1 MLEVMKMEKKELIDT
16 SIALIKRELYSKNIN
31 EEDLIKRKLVLYNQV
46 KVLSDYQK
54 QDDVERK
61 KLLVEILLWVYARCI
76 NVSSCARISS
86 FNIEFN
92 VLWYFP

>member
-1 MLEVMKMEKKELIDT
+1 MKMEKKELIDA

-61 KLLVEILLWVYARCI
+61 KLLVEILL
-76 NVSSCARISS
+76 
-86 FNIEFN
+86 
-92 VLWYFP
+92 

>member
-1 MLEVMKMEKKELIDT
+1 MLEVRKMEKRELIDT

-61 KLLVEILLWVYARCI
+61 KLLVEILL
-76 NVSSCARISS
+76 
-86 FNIEFN
+86 
-92 VLWYFP
+92 

>member
-1 MLEVMKMEKKELIDT
+1 MEKKELVDT
-16 SIALIKRELYSKNIN
+16 SIALIKRELYDENVN

-61 KLLVEILLWVYARCI
+61 KLLVEILL
-76 NVSSCARISS
+76 
-86 FNIEFN
+86 
-92 VLWYFP
+92 

>member
-1 MLEVMKMEKKELIDT
+1 MKMEKKELIDT

-61 KLLVEILLWVYARCI
+61 KLLVESL
-76 NVSSCARISS
+76 
-86 FNIEFN
+86 
-92 VLWYFP
+92 

>member
-16 SIALIKRELYSKNIN
+16 SIALIKRELYSKNID
-31 EEDLIKRKLVLYNQV
+31 EEDLIKRKLILYDQV

-61 KLLVEILLWVYARCI
+61 KLLVEILL
-76 NVSSCARISS
+76 
-86 FNIEFN
+86 
-92 VLWYFP
+92 

>member
-1 MLEVMKMEKKELIDT
+1 MEKKELIDT
-16 SIALIKRELYSKNIN
+16 SIVLIKRELYSKNIN

-61 KLLVEILLWVYARCI
+61 KLLVEILL
-76 NVSSCARISS
+76 
-86 FNIEFN
+86 
-92 VLWYFP
+92 

>member
-31 EEDLIKRKLVLYNQV
+31 EEDLIKRKLILYDQV

-61 KLLVEILLWVYARCI
+61 KLLVEILL
-76 NVSSCARISS
+76 
-86 FNIEFN
+86 
-92 VLWYFP
+92 

>member
-1 MLEVMKMEKKELIDT
+1 MKMEKKELVDT
-16 SIALIKRELYSKNIN
+16 SIALIKRELYGENVN

-61 KLLVEILLWVYARCI
+61 KLLVEILL
-76 NVSSCARISS
+76 
-86 FNIEFN
+86 
-92 VLWYFP
+92 

>member
-1 MLEVMKMEKKELIDT
+1 MMNRKINKHIHWKLLILEVMKMEKKELIDT

-61 KLLVEILLWVYARCI
+61 KLLVEILL
-76 NVSSCARISS
+76 
-86 FNIEFN
+86 
-92 VLWYFP
+92 

>member
-1 MLEVMKMEKKELIDT
+1 MKMEKKELIDT
-16 SIALIKRELYSKNIN
+16 SIALIKRELYSKNID

-61 KLLVEILLWVYARCI
+61 KLLVEILL
-76 NVSSCARISS
+76 
-86 FNIEFN
+86 
-92 VLWYFP
+92 

>member
-1 MLEVMKMEKKELIDT
+1 MKMEKKELIDT

-54 QDDVERK
+54 QDDVDRK
-61 KLLVEILLWVYARCI
+61 ILLEEILL
-76 NVSSCARISS
+76 
-86 FNIEFN
+86 
-92 VLWYFP
+92 

>member
-1 MLEVMKMEKKELIDT
+1 MKMEKNELIDT
-16 SIALIKRELYSKNIN
+16 SIALIKRELYSMNID

-61 KLLVEILLWVYARCI
+61 KLLVEILL
-76 NVSSCARISS
+76 
-86 FNIEFN
+86 
-92 VLWYFP
+92 

>member
-1 MLEVMKMEKKELIDT
+1 MEKKELIDT

-61 KLLVEILLWVYARCI
+61 KLLVEILL
-76 NVSSCARISS
+76 
-86 FNIEFN
+86 
-92 VLWYFP
+92 

>member
-1 MLEVMKMEKKELIDT
+1 MEKNELIDT

-61 KLLVEILLWVYARCI
+61 KLLVEILL
-76 NVSSCARISS
+76 
-86 FNIEFN
+86 
-92 VLWYFP
+92 

>member
-1 MLEVMKMEKKELIDT
+1 MKMEKNELIDT
-16 SIALIKRELYSKNIN
+16 SIALIKRELYSMNIN

-61 KLLVEILLWVYARCI
+61 KLLVEILL
-76 NVSSCARISS
+76 
-86 FNIEFN
+86 
-92 VLWYFP
+92 

>member
-1 MLEVMKMEKKELIDT
+1 MKMEKNELIDT

-61 KLLVEILLWVYARCI
+61 KLLVEILL
-76 NVSSCARISS
+76 
-86 FNIEFN
+86 
-92 VLWYFP
+92 

>member
-1 MLEVMKMEKKELIDT
+1 MEKKELIDT

-54 QDDVERK
+54 QDDIERK
-61 KLLVEILLWVYARCI
+61 KLLVEILL
-76 NVSSCARISS
+76 
-86 FNIEFN
+86 
-92 VLWYFP
+92 

>member
-1 MLEVMKMEKKELIDT
+1 MKMEKNELIDT
-16 SIALIKRELYSKNIN
+16 SIELIKRELYSKNIN

-61 KLLVEILLWVYARCI
+61 KLLVEILL
-76 NVSSCARISS
+76 
-86 FNIEFN
+86 
-92 VLWYFP
+92 

>member
-16 SIALIKRELYSKNIN
+16 SIALIKRELYSKNID
-31 EEDLIKRKLVLYNQV
+31 EEDLIKRKLILYDQV

-61 KLLVEILLWVYARCI
+61 KLLIEILL
-76 NVSSCARISS
+76 
-86 FNIEFN
+86 
-92 VLWYFP
+92 

>member
-1 MLEVMKMEKKELIDT
+1 MEKKELIDT

-31 EEDLIKRKLVLYNQV
+31 EEDRIKRKLVLYNQV

-61 KLLVEILLWVYARCI
+61 KLLVEILL
-76 NVSSCARISS
+76 
-86 FNIEFN
+86 
-92 VLWYFP
+92 

>member
-1 MLEVMKMEKKELIDT
+1 MKMEKNELFDS
-16 SIALIKRELYSKNIN
+16 SIALIKRELYSKNVN

-61 KLLVEILLWVYARCI
+61 KLLVEILL
-76 NVSSCARISS
+76 
-86 FNIEFN
+86 
-92 VLWYFP
+92 

>member
-1 MLEVMKMEKKELIDT
+1 MKMEKKELIDT

-61 KLLVEILLWVYARCI
+61 KILVEIWL
-76 NVSSCARISS
+76 
-86 FNIEFN
+86 
-92 VLWYFP
+92 